1 MKNAVCHELEESL
14 HSGQDNCDRDVHKGK
29 IDGMTESIREIAR
42 NSSTIV
48 QRKWKEDRLLT
59 HFKQRTEV
67 LKGMCLNLYG
77 GGRGDVYRHAA
88 RQSGEKKEREREI
101 LLKK

>member
-1 MKNAVCHELEESL
+1 MKKRRGFGSWRYREGINRGKDCGNKVKNAVCHELEESL

-48 QRKWKEDRLLT
+48 QRK
-59 HFKQRTEV
+59 
-67 LKGMCLNLYG
+67 
-77 GGRGDVYRHAA
+77 
-88 RQSGEKKEREREI
+88 
-101 LLKK
+101 